1 MKTDIVDKKMNNLL
15 LQLNTK
21 QIIIFGVGDFG
32 EKSIHLLREVGY
44 EVTEIWDNN
53 ENKQGKNLMGI
64 PVCSPRNC
72 KDIVIIISVFNHIRE
87 IENQLLEL
95 GYLKK
100 DILKYGDLDIFNILL
115 REKEEKEIECLNP
128 NTIQFP
134 ITYKCNFNCV
144 MCGMHELVYKEHMSL
159 EQMERVI
166 IDALYLN
173 VKTIGINGGEPF
185 LRNDLCEYI
194 KTIIH
199 LVPNIKQFNI
209 ISNGFFTD
217 KIIRDLLEIK
227 KICEGKVYLNLS
239 ISIDGIG
246 KVQDQHR
253 GRNDAFY
260 NAQKTIEIIKQNISK
275 YVDNLDVICTVTKN
289 NIWRIN
295 EVVVWAEKMGINVNY
310 NIASINKRIN
320 NYKKADDFL
329 LQNDELTK
337 YMAAEFF
344 YGQYL
349 QTQRESYFAIYL
361 YLLTGKRYALCPYH
375 KNEWTT
381 ILPEG
386 EIAFCPTRS
395 NSLGNGLEMSPTQI
409 LQEGKEYIEQIKEK
423 YCESCSHYMYWLSSA
438 GLRFLYEDRIK
449 NSNMR
454 YIGADYD
461 N

>member
-1 MKTDIVDKKMNNLL
+1 
-15 LQLNTK
+15 
-21 QIIIFGVGDFG
+21 
-32 EKSIHLLREVGY
+32 
-44 EVTEIWDNN
+44 
-53 ENKQGKNLMGI
+53 MGI

-72 KDIVIIISVFNHIRE
+72 KDIVIIISVFNYIEE
-87 IENQLLEL
+87 IENQLLGL
-95 GYLKK
+95 GYFRN
-100 DILKYGDLDIFNILL
+100 DILKYSDLDILNILL
-115 REKEEKEIECLNP
+115 RKQEENEAKYLNP
-128 NTIQFP
+128 NAIQFP

-144 MCGMHELVYKEHMSL
+144 MCGMNELVHKEHMSL
-159 EQMERVI
+159 EQIKKII
-166 IDALYLN
+166 IDPLYLN
-173 VKTIGINGGEPF
+173 VKMIGINGGEPF
-185 LRNDLCEYI
+185 LRDDLYECI
-194 KTIIH
+194 NNIIH
-199 LVPNIKQFNI
+199 FLPNIEQFNI

-227 KICEGKVYLNLS
+227 KICEGKVYINLS

-253 GRNDAFY
+253 GKKNAFY
-260 NAQKTIEIIKQNISK
+260 NAQKTIEIIKQDISK

-295 EVVVWAEKMGINVNY
+295 EVVAWAEKMGINVNY
-310 NIASINKRIN
+310 NIASMNKRIN

-329 LQNDELTK
+329 LQNDELTR
-337 YMAAEFF
+337 YIAAEFF

-361 YLLTGKRYALCPYH
+361 YLLTGKRYTLCPYCN
-375 KNEWTT
+375 NEWTT

-386 EIAFCPTRS
+386 ELAFCPTRS
-395 NSLGNGLEMSPTQI
+395 NSLGSGLEISPRRI
-409 LQEGKEYIEQIKEK
+409 LKESKQYIEEIKEK
-423 YCESCSHYMYWLSSA
+423 YCECCSHYMYRLSSE